1 MNDIDYSWDGTHQD
15 GEDIMDHKIDIGA
28 STADTEINDET
39 ADAKPNTT
47 GLKTRH
53 DLQMAR
59 RIFHMANGSF
69 IATLYWISFD
79 HTQMI
84 HFLGTIACV
93 LYVVEQVRIKYPE
106 KAAKLLPFT
115 KFIIRAEEQL
125 KESAMVPFAMAV
137 LLTIITFP
145 KEIALVGIYALAFA
159 DPLSALIGIKYGKHK
174 ISPTRS
180 YEGSFAFFGAT
191 FISSMVVLINFHPDQ
206 PLSVFFL
213 SFALGIFGAFFDLI
227 PLKIDDN
234 LTIPLFVSTALWM
247 ILAITGAL

>member
-15 GEDIMDHKIDIGA
+15 GEDIMDQQIEIGT
-28 STADTEINDET
+28 SEENTDNFET
-39 ADAKPNTT
+39 DAKSN

-59 RIFHMANGSF
+59 RLFHMANGSF

-79 HTQMI
+79 HSQMV
-84 HFLGTIACV
+84 HFLGTIACL

-125 KESAMVPFAMAV
+125 KESAMVPYAMAV

-180 YEGSFAFFGAT
+180 YEGSLAFFGAT
-191 FISSMVVLINFHPDQ
+191 FISSFVVLTSFYPDKTITT
-206 PLSVFFL
+206 FFL
-213 SFALGIFGAFFDLI
+213 SFALGICGAFFDLI

-234 LTIPLFVSTALWM
+234 LTIPLFVSAALWT
-247 ILAITGAL
+247 LVTITGVL